1 MDIFLESDVE
11 LDNDAIVAQIQK
23 IIPDAAV
30 IKITIRSQLQHAL
43 LQQFDAAL
51 DKADIVSA
59 DRALK
64 QFKETLYAPDGTATI
79 KLMRIE
85 LAEAGGDDNNE

>member
-30 IKITIRSQLQHAL
+30 IKITIRSQRQHAL
-43 LQQFDAAL
+43 LQQFDDAL
-51 DKADIVSA
+51 DKNDAKTAKLS
-59 DRALK
+59 LE
-64 QFKETLYAPDGTATI
+64 QFQETLYAPDGTATMT
-79 KLMRIE
+79 LLRIQ
-85 LAEAGGDDNNE
+85 LTEAGSEDE

>member
-30 IKITIRSQLQHAL
+30 IKITIRSQRQHAL
-43 LQQFDAAL
+43 LQQFDDAL
-51 DKADIVSA
+51 DKNDAKTAKLS
-59 DRALK
+59 LE
-64 QFKETLYAPDGTATI
+64 QFQETLYAPDGTATI

-85 LAEAGGDDNNE
+85 LAGSGGDDDEE